1 MGIIVIQI
9 LILIMLWLMSC
20 AFCTFV
26 GFFVADKGLLSV
38 KSKNTAE
45 TEIDPEIIKKAEREA
60 WELNNM
66 LTYDGTPQEQFKDY

>member
-1 MGIIVIQI
+1 
-9 LILIMLWLMSC
+9 MSC
-20 AFCTFV
+20 AFCTFI
-26 GFFVADKGLLSV
+26 GFFVAEKGLLSFEN
-38 KSKNTAE
+38 KNITE

>member
-1 MGIIVIQI
+1 MGWSIVFAAKTV
-9 LILIMLWLMSC
+9 ME
-20 AFCTFV
+20 A
-26 GFFVADKGLLSV
+26 VAEKGLLSV

-45 TEIDPEIIKKAEREA
+45 TKIDPEIIKKAEREA

>member
-1 MGIIVIQI
+1 
-9 LILIMLWLMSC
+9 MLWLMSC

-26 GFFVADKGLLSV
+26 GFFIAEKGLLSV
-38 KSKNTAE
+38 KSKTTAKA
-45 TEIDPEIIKKAEREA
+45 EIDPEIIKKAEREA